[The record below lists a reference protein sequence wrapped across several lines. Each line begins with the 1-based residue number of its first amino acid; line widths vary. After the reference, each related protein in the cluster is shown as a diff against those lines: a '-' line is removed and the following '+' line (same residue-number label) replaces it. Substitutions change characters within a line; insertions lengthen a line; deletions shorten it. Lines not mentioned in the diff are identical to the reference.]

1 MIGFYITRV
10 LMLIGLMGFQV
21 LVLNNLDFSFYINPY
36 IYPLFLLLL
45 PFRTPHWLLM
55 LIAFGMGIT
64 VDVFSNA
71 EGMHAAATVFMAFVQ
86 PSITRLITPKNA
98 LETDERPNIRSL
110 GLTWFLTYSGILI
123 LIHHTIYFF
132 LEIFSFYNLFTTLSK
147 IIISGATS
155 LLFITLLAY
164 LFSPEKKRS

>member
-10 LMLIGLMGFQV
+10 LMLVGLVAFQV
-21 LVLNNLDFSFYINPY
+21 LVLNNLNFSFYINPY

-55 LIAFGMGIT
+55 IIGFAIGIT
-64 VDVFSNA
+64 VDMFSST

-98 LETDERPNIRSL
+98 LETDERPNVRSL
-110 GLTWFLTYSGILI
+110 GLTWF
-123 LIHHTIYFF
+123 
-132 LEIFSFYNLFTTLSK
+132 
-147 IIISGATS
+147 
-155 LLFITLLAY
+155 
-164 LFSPEKKRS
+164 